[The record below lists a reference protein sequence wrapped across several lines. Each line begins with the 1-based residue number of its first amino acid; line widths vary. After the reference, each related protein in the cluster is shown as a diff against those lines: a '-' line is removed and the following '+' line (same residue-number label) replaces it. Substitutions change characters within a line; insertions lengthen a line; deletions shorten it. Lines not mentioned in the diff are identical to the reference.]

1 MLKLCRYI
9 FAGLCLATLLLVTSS
24 NAFAD
29 NIVLT
34 VDENG
39 HGSLV
44 NPVSGVFV
52 LPASMA
58 ADAGPGGKS
67 SALTYNLLG
76 PPGLVIGDVILTE
89 GGGIGDVLRFN
100 PNGTLV
106 FYSLSGEGSLA
117 DTGFPT
123 AFYTNNV
130 TFAEGP
136 DGSFTYTPTAN
147 QPGFVAGAAFGVTYK
162 FVSDPA
168 VPEPATIFLLS
179 TGLAGVA
186 TKARKRRKAG
196 KHKET

>member
-1 MLKLCRYI
+1 MLKLCRHI
-9 FAGLCLATLLLVTSS
+9 FAGLCLVTLLMVTSS

-29 NIVLT
+29 NIVIT

-39 HGSLV
+39 HGQLV
-44 NPVSGVFV
+44 NPVSGLFV

-58 ADAGPGGKS
+58 ADAGPGGQS

-89 GGGIGDVLRFN
+89 GAGIGDVLRFN

-106 FYSLSGEGSLA
+106 FYSLAGEGSLA

-130 TFAEGP
+130 TFAEGA

-147 QPGFVAGAAFGVTYK
+147 QPGFVAGAGFGVTYR
-162 FVSDPA
+162 FISDAP
-168 VPEPATIFLLS
+168 VPEPATIFLLG
-179 TGLAGVA
+179 TGLAGIA
-186 TKARKRRKAG
+186 AKARKRRKAS
-196 KHKET
+196 KHKEK